1 MGGTSRGKVLLPSS
15 STRCFDD
22 ASIPTCAASQS
33 RGYQVMLFR
42 TAVLK
47 VLIAVWLF
55 ATPNQLAL
63 AADITFGTDLATSR
77 WSIVSFPF
85 KRSITTTIVNTTTLE
100 VVADRAAGML
110 WHALPQIPAMAGKAE
125 WSWRAEEGVGPTDL
139 TRKGADDRL
148 MAIYF
153 VFGQPSDKDKDV
165 MSVLNSTSV
174 SALVY
179 VFGGSGTKGTVLPSP
194 HMGARGKFIILQP
207 ATAERRRW
215 LDEQVDL
222 EADFQRAFG
231 RAPPS
236 LLGIAISSDSDDT
249 GGTNKVRV
257 RGIRIGP

>member
-1 MGGTSRGKVLLPSS
+1 MLRTARLTMIVTVLL
-15 STRCFDD
+15 
-22 ASIPTCAASQS
+22 
-33 RGYQVMLFR
+33 L
-42 TAVLK
+42 TAPNK
-47 VLIAVWLF
+47 VAF
-55 ATPNQLAL
+55 G
-63 AADITFGTDLATSR
+63 ADITFGTDLATSR

-85 KRSITTTIVNTTTLE
+85 KRPITTAIVNPSTLE
-100 VVADRAAGML
+100 VVADRAAGVL
-110 WHALPQIPAMAGKAE
+110 WHALPQMPAAPGKAQ
-125 WSWRAEEGVGPTDL
+125 WAWRAEEGVGPTDL
-139 TRKGADDRL
+139 TRKGEDDRI

-153 VFGQPSDKDKDV
+153 VFGQASDKDKDV
-165 MSVLNSTSV
+165 MSVLNSSSV

-207 ATAERRRW
+207 ATAERRSW
-215 LDEQVDL
+215 LDENVDL

-257 RGIRIGP
+257 RGIHISP